1 MVLVEYFDMNDLAV
15 RQQHDRLARVYDRRW
30 SRYISRTL
38 VLLKT
43 WASIPPQAAVL
54 DIGCGTGEFER
65 LVLSEKPEQRMVGVD
80 LSAKMLEIAR
90 EKCQAY
96 PNVTFCAASSSA
108 LPFPDHSFDMVVS
121 ASALHYFDRP
131 EVSLREM
138 RRVLR
143 PGGSVVIMDWCKDYI
158 FCRLFDIVL
167 RLIEP
172 AFQRCYTQREFHRL
186 LASAQ
191 FDIQSARSVRIDV
204 VWGLMIATA
213 GDRRAYVS
221 FNV

>member
-38 VLLKT
+38 ALLRT

-65 LVLSEKPEQRMVGVD
+65 LVLSEQPEQRMVGVD
-80 LSAKMLEIAR
+80 LSVKMLEIAR

-96 PNVTFCAASSSA
+96 PNVTFCTATSSA

-121 ASALHYFDRP
+121 ASALHYFDQP

-143 PGGSVVIMDWCKDYI
+143 PDGSVVIMDWCKDYVS
-158 FCRLFDIVL
+158 CRLFDIA
-167 RLIEP
+167 LIEP
-172 AFQRCYTQREFHRL
+172 AYQRCYTQREFHRS
-186 LASAQ
+186 SA
-191 FDIQSARSVRIDV
+191 AWWRRSPRDSPR
-204 VWGLMIATA
+204 WGISKKSL
-213 GDRRAYVS
+213 GS
-221 FNV
+221 NS

>member
-80 LSAKMLEIAR
+80 LSAKMLERSAKPTRTSPFAPPVPRPYHFQTIALIYGALDLTR
-90 EKCQAY
+90 EGRGDSAAY
-96 PNVTFCAASSSA
+96 PN
-108 LPFPDHSFDMVVS
+108 LQ
-121 ASALHYFDRP
+121 Y
-131 EVSLREM
+131 
-138 RRVLR
+138 
-143 PGGSVVIMDWCKDYI
+143 
-158 FCRLFDIVL
+158 
-167 RLIEP
+167 
-172 AFQRCYTQREFHRL
+172 
-186 LASAQ
+186 
-191 FDIQSARSVRIDV
+191 
-204 VWGLMIATA
+204 
-213 GDRRAYVS
+213 
-221 FNV
+221 

>member
-1 MVLVEYFDMNDLAV
+1 MARVQVYRVLVECFDMNDIAV
-15 RQQHDRLARVYDRRW
+15 RQQHDRLARVYDRRR

-38 VLLKT
+38 ALLRT

-65 LVLSEKPEQRMVGVD
+65 LVLSEQPEQRMVGVD
-80 LSAKMLEIAR
+80 LSVKMFAR

-108 LPFPDHSFDMVVS
+108 LPFPAHSFDMVVS

-138 RRVLR
+138 RRV
-143 PGGSVVIMDWCKDYI
+143 V
-158 FCRLFDIVL
+158 RLADQL
-167 RLIEP
+167 
-172 AFQRCYTQREFHRL
+172 
-186 LASAQ
+186 
-191 FDIQSARSVRIDV
+191 
-204 VWGLMIATA
+204 
-213 GDRRAYVS
+213 
-221 FNV
+221 

>member
-65 LVLSEKPEQRMVGVD
+65 LVLSEQPEQRMVGVD
-80 LSAKMLEIAR
+80 LSVKMLEIAR

-96 PNVTFCAASSSA
+96 PNVTFAPPVPRPYHFQTIALIWLYRRARCTISISRKRACEKCGASRIA
-108 LPFPDHSFDMVVS
+108 PGRAVIRLC
-121 ASALHYFDRP
+121 
-131 EVSLREM
+131 
-138 RRVLR
+138 RVL
-143 PGGSVVIMDWCKDYI
+143 
-158 FCRLFDIVL
+158 
-167 RLIEP
+167 
-172 AFQRCYTQREFHRL
+172 
-186 LASAQ
+186 
-191 FDIQSARSVRIDV
+191 
-204 VWGLMIATA
+204 
-213 GDRRAYVS
+213 
-221 FNV
+221 